1 LIFRLTNRWKQT
13 DSPVRRGLVCLVA
26 VFLLCGQCTAPF
38 AAQPEQMIA
47 LVGGT
52 LIDGNGGEPIRNALV
67 LIKGNKI
74 IHAGKQ
80 TTYPKTARIIDTK
93 GKFILPGLIDL
104 HVHYNDWMGE
114 LFLAHGVTTVKD
126 LGNDTQWISR
136 ISQQVEEGKIRGPRI
151 FFVGD
156 GLDAPPASIEHHH
169 VALDNSRM
177 AQRAVTILHDSGAS
191 AIKVRE
197 KITPE
202 LLRAITE
209 RAHQLGIPVTGHL
222 RRTDAREA
230 ALAGIDGLEHATGI
244 LQALGKRPRESEPGQ
259 NELQSFVADLKAFSQ
274 IEESEA
280 NELITFLAKKNVALL
295 PTMSIFWRMGS
306 DRRDDFAREDAEY
319 AKMPSLVYVPQDMRK
334 IWETSAFF
342 NLKDPDLGQVR
353 AGYRKLQGLLMRY
366 YKAGGKVLP
375 ASDTSISVPGLSLHR
390 ELLMLI
396 DAGFTPMQA
405 ITSATRDNARFLGKG
420 RDLGTISA
428 GKLADMI
435 VVNANPLDDI
445 RNARALEMV
454 IKDGQLI
461 DTTYHADYSI
471 PNPRPAPARP
481 LWLEQQLKN
490 SEKSKTSGPQQRRK
504 SAVAAGKE

>member
-1 LIFRLTNRWKQT
+1 
-13 DSPVRRGLVCLVA
+13 
-26 VFLLCGQCTAPF
+26 
-38 AAQPEQMIA
+38 MIA

-52 LIDGNGGEPIRNALV
+52 LIDGNGGAPIRDAVV
-67 LIKGNKI
+67 LIKGNRIIKAGSKI
-74 IHAGKQ
+74 
-80 TTYPKTARIIDTK
+80 TYPKTARVIDTS

-114 LFLAHGVTTVKD
+114 LFLAHGITTVKD
-126 LGNDTQWISR
+126 LGNDTEWIAKVS
-136 ISQQVEEGKIRGPRI
+136 SQVEEGRVRGPRI

-169 VALDNSRM
+169 VALDNPLM
-177 AQRAVTILHDSGAS
+177 AQRAVTLLHDKGAS
-191 AIKVRE
+191 GIKVRE

-244 LQALGKRPRESEPGQ
+244 LQALGKRPRGSEAGQ
-259 NELQSFVADLKAFSQ
+259 NEMQAFVADLKAFSQ
-274 IEESEA
+274 IDESEA
-280 NELITFLAKKNVALL
+280 DKLVTFLAKKKVALL

-306 DRRDDFAREDAEY
+306 ERRDDFAREDAEY
-319 AKMPSLVYVPQDMRK
+319 AKMPALAYVPGDMRK

-342 NLKDPDLGQVR
+342 NLKDPDLGQVK
-353 AGYRKLQGLLMRY
+353 AGYKKLQALLMNH

-405 ITSATRDNARFLGKG
+405 ITSATRENAQFLGRGK
-420 RDLGTISA
+420 DLGTISA
-428 GKLADMI
+428 GKLADII
-435 VVNANPLDDI
+435 VVNADPLNDI
-445 RNARALEMV
+445 RNARALDLV
-454 IKDGQLI
+454 IKDGQVI

-471 PNPRPAPARP
+471 PNPRPAPTRP
-481 LWLEQQLKN
+481 LWLERQLKN
-490 SEKSKTSGPQQRRK
+490 SEKGETLESPRRQT
-504 SAVAAGKE
+504 SAVAARKE